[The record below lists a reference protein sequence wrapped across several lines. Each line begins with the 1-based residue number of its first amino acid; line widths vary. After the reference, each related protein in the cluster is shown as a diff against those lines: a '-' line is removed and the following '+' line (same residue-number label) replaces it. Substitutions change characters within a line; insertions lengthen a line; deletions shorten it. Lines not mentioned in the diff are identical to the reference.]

1 MKFNPFGP
9 TNRVSQAFAHAAL
22 QPEVESVVHFATIR
36 LESYLPWKVTYLGK
50 LPTLESYLSWKVTY
64 RFLRPHSDLE
74 SSRADSEESYWTK
87 SQKSKRVTENTEEKH
102 T

>member
-36 LESYLPWKVTYLGK
+36 LESYLPWKVTY
-50 LPTLESYLSWKVTY
+50 